1 MTQVDLLIHSAKE
14 LVTCASVDGPKR
26 GVALRDPGV
35 IRNGAVAID
44 GELIV
49 GVGDTAAIQAEF
61 AAVDEIDASGLVV
74 TPGFVDAHT
83 HLVFAGSRIDE
94 FERRLAGAGYLE
106 ILAGGGGILSTTRE
120 TRQATSSELKQA
132 AFRNIEKMSRLGTT
146 TIEIKTGY
154 GLELG
159 TEMKMLEVIAELDQ
173 ELSVTIVPTFMPA
186 HAVPP
191 EFRERQEEYVDLIV
205 SEMLPAAAEWYR
217 DSHFAQVNRPI
228 FCDVF
233 CEREGFSLAQSRRML
248 QRARELGFALKAH
261 VDQFTNLGGVA
272 LAIELGATSIDH
284 LDTITADER
293 SAIARSGTVAVLTPS
308 ANFHSG
314 SCQFADARGLIDAGA
329 AVALTTDF
337 NPGSSPC
344 FSLPFV
350 MAVACRYCRL
360 TPAEA
365 LNAVTINAA
374 HAVGMGDRVGSLEI
388 GKRAD
393 VLICDLDDYRALAY
407 ELGANPVRMACRSGK
422 VVSLH
427 V

>member
-1 MTQVDLLIHSAKE
+1 MRQVDLLIHSARE
-14 LVTCASVDGPKR
+14 LVTCASANGPKR
-26 GVALRDPGV
+26 GAALRDAGV

-44 GELIV
+44 GGLIV
-49 GVGDTAAIQAEF
+49 GVGDTAAVQSEF
-61 AAVDEIDASGLVV
+61 TAVDEIDASGLVV
-74 TPGFVDAHT
+74 TPGFVDPHT

-106 ILAGGGGILSTTRE
+106 ILAAGGGILSTTRE
-120 TRQATSSELKQA
+120 TREATSSALRQA
-132 AFRNIEKMSRLGTT
+132 ARRNIEKMSRLGTT

-154 GLELG
+154 GLELVA
-159 TEMKMLEVIAELDQ
+159 EMKMLEVIAELDQ

-186 HAVPP
+186 HAVPL
-191 EFRERQEEYVDLIV
+191 EFRDRREEYVDLIV
-205 SEMLPAAAEWYR
+205 NEMLPAAAEWYR
-217 DSHFAQVNRPI
+217 ASHFANVSRPI

-233 CEREGFSLAQSRRML
+233 CEQEGFSLAQSRRVL

-261 VDQFTNLGGVA
+261 VDQFTNLGGVG
-272 LAIELGATSIDH
+272 LAIELGATSIEH

-293 SAIARSGTVAVLTPS
+293 SAIARSGTVAVITPA

-314 SCQFADARGLIDAGA
+314 SSQFADTRGLIDAGA

-374 HAVGMGDRVGSLEI
+374 HAVGMGEQVGSLEI

-393 VLICDLDDYRALAY
+393 VLICDIDDHRSLAY
-407 ELGANPVRMACRSGK
+407 ELGANPISMASRSGK
-422 VVSLH
+422 VVSLNG
-427 V
+427 